1 MSTSPI
7 ATLKATLAADRAAL
21 MAAVERVPADLRTK
35 KPADG
40 RWSVQDVLEHLS
52 LVEGRASKLIGAV
65 VAEAPTLDD
74 AGAGP
79 TAVNRGML
87 ANREM
92 KINAPDPIQPTGALT
107 VDAALA
113 ALEQSRAVLLA
124 AMDLAEG
131 KDLSKVSRPHPA
143 LGPLDGY
150 QWIGAVAG
158 HEMRHT
164 LQIDE
169 IRAALVGA

>member
-7 ATLKATLAADRAAL
+7 ATLRASLTADRAAL
-21 MAAVERVPADLRTK
+21 LAAVERVPADLRAT
-35 KPADG
+35 KPASD

-52 LVEGRASKLIGAV
+52 IVEGRASMLVGAL
-65 VAEAPTLDD
+65 VAEAPSLD
-74 AGAGP
+74 GAIDGP
-79 TAVNRGML
+79 TAINRGML

-92 KINAPDPIQPTGALT
+92 KVNAPDPIQPTGGVTVAAALE
-107 VDAALA
+107 ALGRSRAFLLA
-113 ALEQSRAVLLA
+113 ALDQ
-124 AMDLAEG
+124 AEG

-143 LGPLDGY
+143 LGVLDGY
-150 QWIGAVAG
+150 QWIGAIGG

-169 IRAALVGA
+169 IRAALIG